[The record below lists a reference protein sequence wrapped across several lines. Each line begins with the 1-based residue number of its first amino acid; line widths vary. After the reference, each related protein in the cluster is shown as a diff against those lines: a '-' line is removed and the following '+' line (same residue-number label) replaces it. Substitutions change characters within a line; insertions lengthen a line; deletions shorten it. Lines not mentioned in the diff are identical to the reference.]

1 MFYLFAIQ
9 NVIFYSLQTALFAA
23 LFDDEEDNKEFFTN
37 KRERLINGSID
48 SVLRGSGF
56 IGAAISTLKNM
67 GIKFAEQRGKTYN
80 PDESAVI
87 LEMFNLSP
95 PLGIKARKIVNA
107 EKTLQYNKKVIQNMD
122 LLDLDNPV
130 WSAVTSYTEAITNV
144 PVNRLHNKTQN
155 VRQSLNNQNT
165 AFERLFMFL
174 GWSQYNL
181 GIENKEIEAIKK
193 QVKKAKKSNL
203 PVF

>member
-1 MFYLFAIQ
+1 MEAL
-9 NVIFYSLQTALFAA
+9 NV
-23 LFDDEEDNKEFFTN
+23 
-37 KRERLINGSID
+37 
-48 SVLRGSGF
+48 
-56 IGAAISTLKNM
+56 
-67 GIKFAEQRGKTYN
+67 
-80 PDESAVI
+80 
-87 LEMFNLSP
+87 SP

-155 VRQSLNNQNT
+155 IRQSLNNQNT

-193 QVKKAKKSNL
+193 QVKKSKKSNL